1 MDSKKC
7 NFCDPQAEDIKNAF
21 SFLSTEEEVGV
32 LCPYLALKEWEQDA
46 TVMQEGV
53 VENYMGFLIQ
63 GKLSVKRRTEHWGK
77 HIIIAI
83 LDKGTL
89 VGEGAFIDAGPRSTT
104 IVAMEKCRMLVLTA
118 QKMNELILND
128 PMLAIKLMKHMLHI
142 ISLRLRKA
150 GDRISELL

>member
-1 MDSKKC
+1 MDSSNC
-7 NFCDPQAEDIKNAF
+7 DYCDPHAENIKKAF
-21 SFLSTEEEVGV
+21 NFLSTEEVAE
-32 LCPYLALKEWEQDA
+32 LCPYLELREWDQDA
-46 TVMQEGV
+46 TVMKEGV
-53 VENYMGFLIQ
+53 VEDYMGFLIQ
-63 GKLSVKRRTEHWGK
+63 GKLAVKRRTGYWGK

-89 VGEGAFIDAGPRSTT
+89 VGEGAFIDIGPRSTT
-104 IVAMEKCRMLVLTA
+104 VVAMEKCRMLILTA
-118 QKMNELILND
+118 RKMNDLILNR